1 VCGYLDNET
10 GVAERS
16 AKAAPAAITG
26 ANLDDDDDDDDDS
39 VDSDAAFASYAD
51 RRIRSIVNK
60 VVVDAYNAPTE
71 PLSAS
76 ASASASAVGVS
87 ILTEAGG
94 GGRESSL
101 AEAHTLNVIDEVD
114 MIYWRKYTCVI

>member
-26 ANLDDDDDDDDDS
+26 ANLDDDDDDS
-39 VDSDAAFASYAD
+39 VDSDAAFASYAG
-51 RRIRSIVNK
+51 RRKRSIVNK
-60 VVVDAYNAPTE
+60 VAVDAYNAPTG

-76 ASASASAVGVS
+76 ASASAAAVGVS
-87 ILTEAGG
+87 ILMEAGGGG

-101 AEAHTLNVIDEVD
+101 AEAHTLSVIDEVD
-114 MIYWRKYTCVI
+114 MIYRLKYTCVI